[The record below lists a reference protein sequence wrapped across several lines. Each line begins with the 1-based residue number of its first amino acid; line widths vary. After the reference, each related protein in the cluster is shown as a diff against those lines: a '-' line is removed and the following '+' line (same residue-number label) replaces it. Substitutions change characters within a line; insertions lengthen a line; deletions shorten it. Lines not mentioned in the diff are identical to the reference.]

1 MNRTMPAGR
10 PTLRLIAR
18 RCGCSPNTVSLAL
31 KRDPRVVDAR
41 AKEIRAAAEF
51 LGYRPD
57 PKVAQVMSHIARR
70 SRPHLSK
77 LAVLVGAD
85 FKQPDPWRNGSW
97 LERFYLSMSQRM
109 IEYGY
114 TFDCFWLGQPR
125 MSTTRIRQV
134 MVHRGIEGLVVFSYA
149 RAPAAIDFDFSGF
162 AASVIGR
169 GLAEPRL
176 DATGG
181 NLHNDLDCVVR
192 RANQLGYKRIGLA
205 LPAASAAR
213 SLHCWEA
220 AYQFYQ
226 LGVPSRNRV
235 PACIFHPANPRS
247 LLKWVRRFKPDCIVG
262 VIDTYLALQEFGFSM
277 PKNFGFATLSQDES
291 LPDVA
296 GIDLPHQLI
305 ASKAVDIVVEKLRS
319 DKRGLPENPEL
330 ILYDGKWLDGA
341 SLPPR

>member
-1 MNRTMPAGR
+1 
-10 PTLRLIAR
+10 
-18 RCGCSPNTVSLAL
+18 LAL

-51 LGYRPD
+51 FGYRPD
-57 PKVAQVMSHIARR
+57 PKVAQIMSHIARR

-97 LERFYLSMSQRM
+97 LERSYVGMSQRM
-109 IEYGY
+109 YEYGY
-114 TFDCFWLGQPR
+114 TFDCFWLGQPK
-125 MSTTRIRQV
+125 MSSARIRQI
-134 MVHRGIEGLVVFSYA
+134 MVHRGIEGLIVFSYA

-169 GLAEPRL
+169 GLAQPRL
-176 DATGG
+176 DAAGG

-192 RANQLGYKRIGLA
+192 RATQLGYKRIGLA
-205 LPAASAAR
+205 LPFAAAAR

-226 LGVPSRNRV
+226 LGVLPRERV
-235 PACIFHPANPRS
+235 LACIFDPAKPKS
-247 LLKWVRRFKPDCIVG
+247 LSRWVVHFKPDCIVG
-262 VIDTYLALQEFGFSM
+262 LADTYFALQKFGFHM
-277 PKNFGFATLSQDES
+277 PKNFGFATLIQDES
-291 LPDVA
+291 LPDAA
-296 GIDLPHQLI
+296 GIDLPHRLI
-305 ASKAVDIVVEKLRS
+305 ASKAVDMVVEKLRS
-319 DKRGLPENPEL
+319 NKRGLPENPEL